1 VSSRSS
7 GTGASLLGTGVR
19 DVVEVVDE
27 KFGLLARGLLGLVRS
42 ESFTVLAVLGVLLK
56 NDWMLFCP
64 DAELPAF
71 FSVAGV
77 EAAGVDDFLAILEAG
92 DGCHK
97 QV

>member
-1 VSSRSS
+1 M
-7 GTGASLLGTGVR
+7 
-19 DVVEVVDE
+19 EVVDE

-42 ESFTVLAVLGVLLK
+42 GSFTVLAVLGVLLK

-97 QV
+97 PVRTCRQSL